1 MKCCSNSLK
10 EGSTLFRCAS
20 VFDTTCL
27 LDMTQ
32 EKLKIK
38 WKGPLKCFSELDI
51 LKTQKCDKAMLK
63 FKSFVDGI
71 KSKCQAELQ
80 GFTRKV
86 RPEKFYFKEITIQ
99 KYKEVAEVLKIVLTL
114 SHVQTSVER
123 GFSHDNTVVQTNMS
137 AESVISKRLINDH
150 MLFHKIKPY
159 TIEITDPMIRAL
171 NSSHPKY
178 QLQLESE
185 KQKKGNSETDRQLPH
200 LSNDIDKIK
209 AKVK

>member
-1 MKCCSNSLK
+1 
-10 EGSTLFRCAS
+10 
-20 VFDTTCL
+20 
-27 LDMTQ
+27 
-32 EKLKIK
+32 
-38 WKGPLKCFSELDI
+38 
-51 LKTQKCDKAMLK
+51 MLK
-63 FKSFVDGI
+63 FKSFADRI

-86 RPEKFYFKEITIQ
+86 RPQKFYFKEITIQ
-99 KYKEVAEVLKIVLTL
+99 KCKEVAEVLKIVLTL

-137 AESVISKRLINDH
+137 AESVISKSLINDH
-150 MLFHKIKPY
+150 MLFHKLKPY

-185 KQKKGNSETDRQLPH
+185 KQNKGNSETDRQLPH
-200 LSNDIDKIK
+200 LSNDINKMK

>member
-1 MKCCSNSLK
+1 M
-10 EGSTLFRCAS
+10 
-20 VFDTTCL
+20 
-27 LDMTQ
+27 
-32 EKLKIK
+32 
-38 WKGPLKCFSELDI
+38 
-51 LKTQKCDKAMLK
+51 
-63 FKSFVDGI
+63 
-71 KSKCQAELQ
+71 
-80 GFTRKV
+80 
-86 RPEKFYFKEITIQ
+86 
-99 KYKEVAEVLKIVLTL
+99 KIVLTL
-114 SHVQTSVER
+114 SHAQTSVER

-150 MLFHKIKPY
+150 MLFHKLKPY